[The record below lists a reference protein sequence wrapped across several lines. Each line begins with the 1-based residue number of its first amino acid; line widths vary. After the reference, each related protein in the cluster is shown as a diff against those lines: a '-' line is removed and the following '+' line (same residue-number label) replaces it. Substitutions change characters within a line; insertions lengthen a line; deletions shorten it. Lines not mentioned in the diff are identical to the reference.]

1 MDTKTHRLFAA
12 CDKMITV
19 FNADTNKVV
28 ATPAIGGDP
37 DGNGFDPA
45 TGLIFATVR
54 EGFVS
59 VIHEDTPDKYTVVG
73 NVQTQFGAR
82 TMALDPKT
90 HHVFTVT
97 ADYKPAGA
105 PTPDNPRPRPQPIA
119 NSFVILELGPQ

>member
-1 MDTKTHRLFAA
+1 MRARALAQ
-12 CDKMITV
+12 
-19 FNADTNKVV
+19 V
-28 ATPAIGGDP
+28 ATSGLWTRFPPAIGGDP

-90 HHVFTVT
+90 HHVFTET
-97 ADYKPAGA
+97 ADYKPAGQ

-119 NSFVILELGPQ
+119 NSFVLLELGPQ